1 MDAEAERQAI
11 AEARALP
18 RDTDVP
24 LADVVRWL
32 ESWGKPNELPP
43 PPWETTP
50 RQTLARAAGEGAER
64 E

>member
-1 MDAEAERQAI
+1 MDAEAKRRAV

-24 LADVVRWL
+24 MADVVRWL
-32 ESWGKPNELPP
+32 ESWGRPDELPP
-43 PPWETTP
+43 LPWERTP
-50 RQTLARAAGEGAER
+50 QETLARLAGEGAER

>member
-1 MDAEAERQAI
+1 MDAEAGRRAV

-32 ESWGKPNELPP
+32 KSWGKPNELPP
-43 PPWETTP
+43 PPWETVP
-50 RQTLARAAGEGAER
+50 QQTLAREAGEGAER